1 MPPGTQFCLQDKS
14 DFPAGTSITVPGDHD
29 FRVGDPVVFK
39 EEGIA
44 NIDSA
49 LTSGTTYYVV
59 AKTANSITVSATDG
73 GRPITLN
80 GDGGSAATTGPIA
93 TLGTVVG
100 GTGYV
105 DGTYNAVPLTGG
117 TGTGA
122 TANITVTGT
131 AVTAVTIV
139 AAGTGYTAGDTL
151 SAASAALSGAGA
163 LVGGGTGTGFTVPV
177 ATITATKNDTV
188 GGKNHINV
196 AYAAYQSVCQAREFS
211 LSLSRESLDVTTL
224 PCGVSPGGGKYAS
237 FRATQ
242 AGYASGEGSVSVYF
256 TSDKKTMANRLLGAT
271 MLKSQLGAW
280 VKLYINTVDDGTGKP
295 KDVDSLYI
303 EAPVSITGMSFSVNP
318 DDAITA
324 ELSFT
329 INGQPKH
336 LFDLDL

>member
-1 MPPGTQFCLQDKS
+1 MPPGTAFCLQDHT
-14 DFPAGTSITVPGDHD
+14 DFPAGTSITMPGDHD

-39 EEGIA
+39 E
-44 NIDSA
+44 
-49 LTSGTTYYVV
+49 
-59 AKTANSITVSATDG
+59 
-73 GRPITLN
+73 
-80 GDGGSAATTGPIA
+80 
-93 TLGTVVG
+93 
-100 GTGYV
+100 GTGYT
-105 DGTYNAVPLTGG
+105 DGTYPNVALTGG

-122 TANITVTGT
+122 TANITVAAG
-131 AVTAVTIV
+131 AVTAATLVNP
-139 AAGTGYTAGDTL
+139 GTGYTAGDTL
-151 SAASAALSGAGA
+151 SAAPAALSGAG
-163 LVGGGTGTGFTVPV
+163 GTGFTETV
-177 ATITATKNDTV
+177 ATLTLAKSDSV
-188 GGKNHINV
+188 GAKNHIGV
-196 AYAAYQSVCQAREFS
+196 SYASYQSVCQAREFS
-211 LSLSRESLDVTTL
+211 ISLSRESLDVTTL

-242 AGYASGEGSVSVYF
+242 AGYASGEGTVSVYF

>member
-14 DFPAGTSITVPGDHD
+14 DFPAGTGITVPGDHD
-29 FRVGDPVVFK
+29 FRVGDPVIFK

-73 GRPITLN
+73 GLPITLN
-80 GDGGSAATTGPIA
+80 GDGGSTG
-93 TLGTVVG
+93 
-100 GTGYV
+100 
-105 DGTYNAVPLTGG
+105 
-117 TGTGA
+117 
-122 TANITVTGT
+122 
-131 AVTAVTIV
+131 
-139 AAGTGYTAGDTL
+139 
-151 SAASAALSGAGA
+151 
-163 LVGGGTGTGFTVPV
+163 
-177 ATITATKNDTV
+177 DTV
-188 GGKNHINV
+188 GAKNHINV
-196 AYAAYQSVCQAREFS
+196 TYAAYQSVCQAREFS
-211 LSLSRESLDVTTL
+211 ISLSRESLDVTTL
-224 PCGVSPGGGKYAS
+224 PCGVSSGGGKYAS

-280 VKLYINTVDDGTGKP
+280 VKLYVNTVDDGTGKP